1 MRAAITYRTAQ
12 GSVDVLIEADPSATL
27 DEIFGRGQPV
37 RELYVDGRAM
47 PGSASIASAG
57 LRDGV
62 VVSVQPPHQAVPVA
76 EAGSPALLVTSGPAA
91 GASVTVPEQGLTVGR
106 ATPLPLGDN
115 EVSGRHLQ
123 VRVDG
128 DSVLVAD
135 AGSANGTYV
144 AGRPVRDER
153 RVRPGEL
160 IWVGRTALAV
170 ATAPEA
176 DAALAAREPGQL
188 RYSRSPRLANPP
200 QSHPIRFPEPPPPPA
215 KTSFPL
221 LAVIAPV
228 VIGLLMAVVLK
239 QWQYLAFIALSPVM
253 LIGNTIS
260 GRRSGKRG
268 HRQQLAEFERAQ
280 DRARDRVTAAQQA
293 ELAYLRQV
301 HPDPATLLLIVS
313 APSARIWERQPAD
326 PDFLALR
333 VGTATQPWQPPEQS
347 SERTGPGQPDQ
358 EHGRLWDAPVA
369 VSLPE
374 RGAVGLVG
382 SPQRTRAVA
391 RGMLLSL
398 GVLHSPRDVTV
409 TVLTDSGSAP
419 DWEWLR
425 WLPHSRQ
432 PDNGDGLLR
441 LGNDDG
447 SIAMRLAELNAALE
461 ERRPS
466 TGMGRRPVQP
476 ESVDVVVL
484 DGSYR
489 LRLGAGLG
497 ALLRDGPAAGIYFL
511 CLDETMAQLP
521 PECRQ
526 AIVQLT
532 DDEGSVTARV
542 LELGRESAGVVAD
555 AVSPAVCTATA
566 RALAPVQESGGRDRR
581 DSLPASLRFLD
592 AARLDAPEPG
602 RIRSDWARGG
612 RTTRAL
618 LGARAEGPFVL
629 DLAQG
634 PHLLVAGTTGSGKS
648 ELLQTLVASLAAA
661 NRPDAMNF
669 VLVDYKGGAAFS
681 AFEGLPHAVGTL
693 TDLDEFLVDRA
704 LTSLRA
710 ELQRRKAI
718 LGQAGKPNVSEYW
731 NALPVMPGA
740 DPLPRLVIVV
750 DEFAVMADKLPD
762 QLRSLVDIGAQ
773 GRSLGIHLVLATQR
787 PAGVVSADLRA
798 NINLRIALRVASPDD
813 SRDVIETVDAA
824 RIPADGAAGR
834 AFAWLGGGRPVE
846 FQTARVGGLRPGA
859 QASQL
864 PTRVTPLR
872 WADLGYPRAKADE
885 TAPGPHDPTD
895 LSALVL
901 ALREAAD
908 QERVG
913 PQHSPWQPPLPEL
926 IDLGWLAPAMRSR
939 SLAPG
944 PEALPLV
951 FGLADHPQRQ
961 SQTPATFDVAR
972 SGHLLIAGAPQSGR
986 TTLLR
991 ALAGSL
997 AGQVSAEDVH
1007 LYVIDGGGALAALSA
1022 LPHCGAVVTLAE
1034 PDRIDRLLSRLS
1046 NELSQRS
1053 RSLSASGYSDLAEY
1067 RASGAA
1073 GQLGDRGQKPPY
1085 LLVLVD
1091 RYDAFV
1097 AAVEHV
1103 DGGRLVGQLQRLVRD
1118 GLAAGIRVV
1127 ATGDRSL
1134 LTGRLASQAENKIV
1148 LRMADPADYTLAGVS
1163 PRAVPRRMPNGRG
1176 LGLPGGDLLQVAVLA
1191 GEPQGTAQNHALRD
1205 LAERIVEPQNPPMRV
1220 DAVPMAVTYDQARRL
1235 PEIGEGALVG
1245 VGGDELAQVRVDA
1258 PSFLVIGHP
1267 GTGRSTAL
1275 AVQARS
1281 LADYGLPLALIT
1293 PRKSTLA
1300 EALDPGT
1307 IRVHL
1312 TSTDAEAARALAA
1325 ALADGPVAIVAD
1337 DADLLVDTPLAEEL
1351 MSRYRAIR
1359 DSGHRMLAATT
1370 ADGATVFRGLV
1381 PELAKRKCGLVLEP
1395 GSVADGG
1402 PFQARLP
1409 ASVLASGMRL
1419 RGALIRGAVIT
1430 PVQVPTLAS
1439 SPRLAPAEAAG
1450 MAVPGVE
1457 EKREPTA
1464 W

>member
-1 MRAAITYRTAQ
+1 MRAAITYRTGQ
-12 GSVDVLIEADPSATL
+12 GSVDVLIEADPATTL
-27 DEIFGRGQPV
+27 AEVFGRGPI
-37 RELYVDGRAM
+37 RELYVDGRPVAAAAAV
-47 PGSASIASAG
+47 GSSG
-57 LRDGV
+57 LRDGA
-62 VVSVQPPHQAVPVA
+62 VVSLQPLQPVVPVA
-76 EAGSPALLVTSGPAA
+76 APGSTALLIAAGPAA
-91 GASVTVPEQGLTVGR
+91 GASVTVPRQGFAVGR
-106 ATPLPLGDN
+106 AAPVPLGDN
-115 EVSGRHLQ
+115 EVSSRHLQ
-123 VRVDG
+123 VRLDG

-135 AGSANGTYV
+135 VGSSNGTYL
-144 AGRPVRDER
+144 AGQRVRDER
-153 RVRPGEL
+153 QVEPGEL
-160 IWVGRTALAV
+160 IWAGRTALTV
-170 ATAPEA
+170 AHAPTA
-176 DAALAAREPGQL
+176 DAAVSTGESGQL

-200 QSHPIRFPEPPPPPA
+200 QSRPIRFPEPPPPPA

-228 VIGLLMAVVLK
+228 LIGLLMAVVLK

-260 GRRSGKRG
+260 SRRGGKRG
-268 HRQQLAEFERAQ
+268 HRQQLAEFSRAQ
-280 DRARDRVTAAQQA
+280 DQAQAQVTAAQQA

-301 HPDPATLLLIVS
+301 HPDPAMLLLIAS
-313 APSARIWERQPAD
+313 GPSSRIWERQPSD

-333 VGTATQPWQPPEQS
+333 VGTATQPWQPPEQPS
-347 SERTGPGQPDQ
+347 HHSDPDQ
-358 EHGRLWDAPVA
+358 LDRDHGQLRDAPVA
-369 VSLPE
+369 ISLPE

-382 SPQRTRAVA
+382 SPRRARAVA

-398 GVLHSPRDVTV
+398 GVLHSPCDVTV
-409 TVLTDSGSAP
+409 TVLTDADSAP

-425 WLPHSRQ
+425 WLPHARQ
-432 PDNGDGLLR
+432 SDSTDGLLR

-447 SIAMRLAELNAALE
+447 SIAMRLAELNATLE
-461 ERRPS
+461 ARRPS
-466 TGMGRRPVQP
+466 TSMGRHPVQP

-489 LRLGAGLG
+489 LRLGSGLG
-497 ALLRDGPAAGIYFL
+497 VLLREGPAAGIYFL

-526 AIVQLT
+526 AIVQLI
-532 DDEGSVTARV
+532 DDEGAVTARV
-542 LELGRESAGVVAD
+542 MELGRESAGVVAD
-555 AVSPAVCTATA
+555 AVSPAVCTVTA
-566 RALAPVQESGGRDRR
+566 RALAPIQEAGGRDRR
-581 DSLPASLRFLD
+581 DSLPSALRFLD
-592 AARLDAPEPG
+592 AARLDPPEPR

-612 RTTRAL
+612 RTTKAL

-718 LGQAGKPNVSEYW
+718 LGQAEKPNVSEYW
-731 NALPVMPGA
+731 NALPVMPDA

-834 AFAWLGGGRPVE
+834 AFAWLGGGRPIE
-846 FQTARVGGLRPGA
+846 FQTARVGGLRPGT

-885 TAPGPHDPTD
+885 AAPDPHDPTD

-901 ALREAAD
+901 ALREAAG

-926 IDLGWLAPAMRSR
+926 IDLSWLTRAPRSR
-939 SLAPG
+939 SLTPG
-944 PEALPLV
+944 AETIPLV

-961 SQTPATFDVAR
+961 SQSPATFDVAQ

-991 ALAGSL
+991 TLAGSL
-997 AGQVSAEDVH
+997 AGQASAEDVH

-1022 LPHCGAVVTLAE
+1022 LPHCGAVVTPAE

-1046 NELSQRS
+1046 NELNQRS
-1053 RSLSASGYSDLAEY
+1053 RFLSGSGYSDLTEY
-1067 RASGAA
+1067 RLGGAA
-1073 GQLGDRGQKPPY
+1073 DQKPPY

-1103 DGGRLVGQLQRLVRD
+1103 DGGRLVGQLQRLIRD

-1163 PRAVPRRMPNGRG
+1163 SRAVPRRMPNGRG
-1176 LGLPGGDLLQVAVLA
+1176 LRLPDGDLLQVALLA
-1191 GEPQGTAQNHALRD
+1191 GEPQGTAQNRALRE
-1205 LAERIVEPQNPPMRV
+1205 LAERGPQPRKQPMRV
-1220 DAVPMAVTYDQARRL
+1220 DALPMAVTYDQACRL
-1235 PEIGEGALVG
+1235 PETGDGALVG

-1275 AVQARS
+1275 AIQARS
-1281 LADYGLPLALIT
+1281 LADYGVPLALIT
-1293 PRKSTLA
+1293 PRKSMLA
-1300 EALDPGT
+1300 EVLDPGT
-1307 IRVHL
+1307 IRAHL
-1312 TSTDAEAARALAA
+1312 TSTDAGAAQALAA
-1325 ALADGPVAIVAD
+1325 ALADGPVAIVVD

-1351 MSRYRAIR
+1351 LARYRAIR

-1419 RGALIRGAVIT
+1419 RGALVLGTIIA
-1430 PVQVPTLAS
+1430 PVQIPTLES
-1439 SPRLAPAEAAG
+1439 SPPPLGPAKVAETAG
-1450 MAVPGVE
+1450 SGVE

>member
-12 GSVDVLIEADPSATL
+12 GSVDVLIEADPSVTL
-27 DEIFGRGQPV
+27 DEIFGRGQPI
-37 RELYVDGRAM
+37 RELYVGRRPVA
-47 PGSASIASAG
+47 GSASIASAG
-57 LRDGV
+57 LRDGA
-62 VVSVQPPHQAVPVA
+62 VVSVQPPHRVIPVA
-76 EAGSPALLVTSGPAA
+76 EAGSAALLVTSGPAA
-91 GASVTVPEQGLTVGR
+91 GASASVPKQGLVVGR
-106 ATPLPLGDN
+106 TSPLPLGDN
-115 EVSGRHLQ
+115 EVSGRHLE

-128 DSVLVAD
+128 DSVLVTD
-135 AGSANGTYV
+135 AGSANGTWV
-144 AGRPVRDER
+144 AGQRARDER
-153 RVRPGEL
+153 RIRRGEL
-160 IWVGRTALAV
+160 IWVGRTALTV
-170 ATAPEA
+170 AAAPEA
-176 DAALAAREPGQL
+176 DAALSVGEAGQL

-200 QSHPIRFPEPPPPPA
+200 QSAPIRFPEPPPPPA

-221 LAVIAPV
+221 LAVITPV

-260 GRRSGKRG
+260 GRRSGRRG
-268 HRQQLAEFERAQ
+268 HRQKLTEFSRAQ
-280 DRARDRVTAAQQA
+280 DQARTQMVAAQQSD
-293 ELAYLRQV
+293 LAYLRQV
-301 HPDPATLLLIVS
+301 HPDPATLLLIAS
-313 APSARIWERQPAD
+313 GPSARIWERQPAD

-333 VGTATQPWQPPEQS
+333 IGTATLPWRAPEHPSHQS
-347 SERTGPGQPDQ
+347 TADQAPHGQAQ
-358 EHGRLWDAPVA
+358 LRDAPVA
-369 VSLPE
+369 ISLPE

-382 SPQRTRAVA
+382 PPRRSRAVA
-391 RGMLLSL
+391 RALLLSL
-398 GVLHSPRDVTV
+398 GVLHSPRDVSV
-409 TVLTDSGSAP
+409 TVLTDSDSSL

-425 WLPHSRQ
+425 WLPHARPSGSDHQ
-432 PDNGDGLLR
+432 GLLR

-447 SIAMRLAELNAALE
+447 SVAMRLAELNAALE
-461 ERRPS
+461 DRRQS
-466 TGMGRRPVQP
+466 TGVGRRPVQP
-476 ESVDVVVL
+476 DSVDVVIL

-497 ALLRDGPAAGIYFL
+497 SLLREGPAAGIYFL
-511 CLDETMAQLP
+511 CLDETVAQLP

-526 AIVQLT
+526 AIVQLA
-532 DDEGSVTARV
+532 DDEGAVTARI
-542 LELGRESAGVVAD
+542 LEPGREPVEVVAD
-555 AVSPAVCTATA
+555 AVSPAVCTMTA
-566 RALAPVQESGGRDRR
+566 RALAPIQETGGRDRR
-581 DSLPASLRFLD
+581 DSLPSSLRFLD
-592 AARLDAPEPG
+592 AARLDPPG
-602 RIRSDWARGG
+602 AAQIRSDWARGG

-681 AFEGLPHAVGTL
+681 AFAGLPHAVGTL

-718 LGQAGKPNVSEYW
+718 LGQAGRPNVAEYW
-731 NALPVMPGA
+731 NALPSMPGA

-773 GRSLGIHLVLATQR
+773 GRSLGLHLVLATQR

-846 FQTARVGGLRPGA
+846 FQTARVGGPRPGA
-859 QASQL
+859 RASQRS
-864 PTRVTPLR
+864 TRVTPLR
-872 WADLGYPRAKADE
+872 WADLGYPQAAAAE
-885 TAPGPHDPTD
+885 AAPDPDDPTD

-908 QERVG
+908 QERIG
-913 PQHSPWQPPLPEL
+913 GQHSPWQPPLPEL
-926 IDLGWLAPAMRSR
+926 IDVGELNQAAQSR
-939 SLAPG
+939 SPARSPAPG
-944 PEALPLV
+944 SETIPLV
-951 FGLADHPQRQ
+951 FGLADHPQQQ
-961 SQTPATFDVAR
+961 SQTPATFDVAQ

-991 ALAGSL
+991 TLAGSL
-997 AGQVSAEDVH
+997 AGPVSADDVH

-1034 PDRIDRLLSRLS
+1034 PDRIDRLLSRLG
-1046 NELSQRS
+1046 NELNQRS
-1053 RSLSASGYSDLAEY
+1053 RFLSASGYSDLAEY
-1067 RASGAA
+1067 RSGGPA
-1073 GQLGDRGQKPPY
+1073 GQKPPY

-1103 DGGRLVGQLQRLVRD
+1103 DGGRLIGQLQRLFRD

-1148 LRMADPADYTLAGVS
+1148 LRLADPADYTLAGVTARS
-1163 PRAVPRRMPNGRG
+1163 VPRRMPSGRG
-1176 LGLPGGDLLQVAVLA
+1176 LRLPGADLLHVAVLA
-1191 GEPQGTAQNHALRD
+1191 GEPQGTAQNRALRE
-1205 LAERIVEPQNPPMRV
+1205 LAAYSRQPQNPPLRV
-1220 DAVPMAVTYDQARRL
+1220 DALPVAVTYEQACRL
-1235 PEIGEGALVG
+1235 PQTSDGALVG

-1258 PSFLVIGHP
+1258 PGFLIIGHP

-1275 AVQARS
+1275 AAQARS
-1281 LADYGLPLALIT
+1281 LADYGLPLVLIT
-1293 PRKSTLA
+1293 PRKSTLS
-1300 EALDPGT
+1300 EALDPGM
-1307 IRVHL
+1307 IRAHL
-1312 TSTDAEAARALAA
+1312 TGTDADAARALAS
-1325 ALADGPVAIVAD
+1325 ALADGPVVIVAD
-1337 DADLLVDTPLAEEL
+1337 DADLLADSPVAEEL
-1351 MSRYRAIR
+1351 TSRYRTIR
-1359 DSGHRMLAATT
+1359 DSGHRLLAATT

-1381 PELAKRKCGLVLEP
+1381 PELAKRKSGLVLEP

-1402 PFQARLP
+1402 PFQVRLP

-1419 RGALIRGAVIT
+1419 RAALIQGAVVT
-1430 PVQVPTLAS
+1430 PVQIPTLTS
-1439 SPRLAPAEAAG
+1439 SPRLAAAEATG
-1450 MAVPGVE
+1450 TAVPGVE